1 MTKTEPIKGD
11 ESVLVSGSHPEFMPW
26 QRPTETPPVHSFFP
40 KLIFEN
46 AIISLE
52 TLTQIGLTNTFD
64 RIFSAGVSKEETE
77 EALLVEE
84 NMSPNNEWVDP
95 SQVNLLSTTFYN
107 FTGDSCTD
115 F

>member
-1 MTKTEPIKGD
+1 MTKTEPIKGH
-11 ESVLVSGSHPEFMPW
+11 ESVLVSGSHPEFMPL
-26 QRPTETPPVHSFFP
+26 QRPTETPPVHSFFQ

-46 AIISLE
+46 AIIIISLE
-52 TLTQIGLTNTFD
+52 TLTQIGLTKTFD

-95 SQVNLLSTTFYN
+95 SQVNPLSTTFYN
-107 FTGDSCTD
+107 FR
-115 F
+115 